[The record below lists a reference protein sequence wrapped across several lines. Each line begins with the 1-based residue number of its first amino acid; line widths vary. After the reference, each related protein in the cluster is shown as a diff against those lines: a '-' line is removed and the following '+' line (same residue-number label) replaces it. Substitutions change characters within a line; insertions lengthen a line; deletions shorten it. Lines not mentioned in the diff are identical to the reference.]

1 MTATIRRNADIKP
14 RGYRAVWRWHFVAG
28 IITAPFLIVLAVT
41 GAIYLFDAVTR

>member
-1 MTATIRRNADIKP
+1 MTATARHYTDVKP

-28 IITAPFLIVLAVT
+28 IIIAPFLIVLTVT